1 MATMG
6 VAGSPQT
13 NPKMLCACS
22 KIAATNPL
30 VANTG
35 VIHKCAWFPGTFR
48 TFFVGGPKASWQL
61 PIIGRQRRRT
71 TGTSRVVARLAGRER
86 TDLRGNR
93 PIRSEEHTS
102 ELQTLMSNSYAV
114 FCLKK
119 KNKHN

>member
-6 VAGSPQT
+6 VAGSPQK

-71 TGTSRVVARLAGRER
+71 TGT
-86 TDLRGNR
+86 
-93 PIRSEEHTS
+93 RSEEHTS
-102 ELQTLMSNSYAV
+102 ELQSLMRNSYDV

-119 KNKHN
+119 KNTI